1 MAKPVPQNNM
11 KTSHPNCL
19 SNLAQATFT
28 GPDNYNLASYTFDLP
43 PELIAQSP
51 PAVRGESRLMFLPK
65 NSSQGPQHCAF
76 ADLVQLLPPNSLLI
90 ANNVQVVPARLC
102 GQGEHGGKT
111 ELLLLTPWPKLRITS
126 GHGFNSAEVTGLAK
140 PARRFKLGAELVFG
154 QPSEYRVTFT
164 TLEHGPYGR
173 VKGILRWQ
181 GDLKEVLS
189 KIGEIPLPPY
199 IHRPQTAEDA
209 KRYQTVYAAEQKGGA
224 VAAPTAGLHFTP
236 ELKQA
241 LLNAGHEWQELTLY
255 VGYGTFS
262 PIRCADIRQHQ
273 MHSELLEIPAATLAA
288 VQKAKQKGQPIVA
301 VGTTSLRALEG
312 CADIILGQPDPACQ
326 VTPPAGNAA
335 TLQASPSQDLVA
347 ETNIFI
353 YPGYEFKVVD
363 RLITN
368 FHLPESSLLLLVCA
382 FAGKKR
388 LLDAYGEAVRQG
400 YRFFSYGDAMFI

>member
-1 MAKPVPQNNM
+1 M
-11 KTSHPNCL
+11 KTPPFNSSPDL
-19 SNLAQATFT
+19 TQPTFN
-28 GPDNYNLASYTFDLP
+28 GHDNYNLASYTFELP
-43 PELIAQSP
+43 TELVAQSP
-51 PAVRGESRLMFLPK
+51 PPVRGQSRLMFLPK
-65 NSSQGPQHCAF
+65 GETSGPQHCEFKDIAR
-76 ADLVQLLPPNSLLI
+76 LLPPNSLLI

-102 GQGEHGGKT
+102 GHNEHGGKT

-126 GHGFNSAEVTGLAK
+126 SNGFNFAEVEALAK
-140 PARRFKLGAELVFG
+140 PARRFKLGTELSFG
-154 QPSEYRVTFT
+154 QNSQSCVMFT
-164 TLEHGPYGR
+164 TREHGPYGR
-173 VKGILRWQ
+173 IKGVLRWQ
-181 GDLKEVLS
+181 GGLKEALS
-189 KIGEIPLPPY
+189 QIGEIPLPPY

-209 KRYQTVYAAEQKGGA
+209 RRYQTVYAADQKAGA

-236 ELKQA
+236 ELKEA

-273 MHSELLEIPAATLAA
+273 MHSELLEIPGSTLAA
-288 VQKAKQKGQPIVA
+288 VQRAKQNSQPVVA

-312 CADIILGQPDPACQ
+312 CADMILGQADPSEQ
-326 VTPPAGNAA
+326 TNLQAGAGIGAGA
-335 TLQASPSQDLVA
+335 TLQSAPGQSLMA

-388 LLDAYGEAVRQG
+388 LLNAYAEAVRQG